1 MDTRP
6 DMSVQRLAA
15 CAEQARDWML
25 NAMFPLW
32 AKEGVA
38 PSGLFAD
45 RLTLDHRYMATE
57 TTRARVQARQ
67 TYVFASALEM
77 GWRPEVAASLVG
89 KGVAI
94 LEHLKCSRGAVGHL
108 VSMQDGRL
116 VQDGGDLYDTAFAL
130 FALAN
135 AMSTVPEALNIATD
149 ILAALDHHF
158 RDAEN
163 GGYAETL
170 PRPPYRDQNPHM
182 HMLEACHA
190 LYHATGETKH
200 LERGEEI
207 VRLFEARMTD
217 HPTGTLCERF
227 SLDWSPL
234 EAASDDVI
242 EPGHQFEWVWLLG
255 RHAALSG
262 GKVSPTLRPLY
273 DTASETLDDAGR
285 VLQRVRR
292 DGNPVDASR
301 RTWQQTDALK
311 AHLTLFDLTGEAL
324 YAERAITSYNIL
336 MDEFL
341 TPQGGWIDQ
350 FDADGIPMVGCMTA
364 ATGYHV
370 VLAFRELMRV
380 SGVS

>member
-6 DMSVQRLAA
+6 DMSVQQLKA
-15 CAEQARDWML
+15 CAETARDWML

-32 AKEGVA
+32 AREGVS

-45 RLTLDHRYMATE
+45 RLTLGHKFMATE
-57 TTRARVQARQ
+57 MTRARVQARQ
-67 TYVFASALEM
+67 TYVFASAAAM
-77 GWRPEVAASLVG
+77 GWQREDATSLVK

-94 LEHLKCSRGAVGHL
+94 LERLKCSRGAIGHL
-108 VSMQDGRL
+108 VLMQDGRL
-116 VQDGGDLYDTAFAL
+116 VEDGGDLYDTAFTL
-130 FALAN
+130 FALAHVCEL
-135 AMSTVPEALNIATD
+135 VPEAMSIANG
-149 ILAALDHHF
+149 IMAALDTHF
-158 RDAEN
+158 RDPEN

-190 LYHATGETKH
+190 LYQATGETKH

-207 VRLFEARMTD
+207 VHLFETRMTD

-227 SLDWSPL
+227 ALDWSPL

-262 GKVSPTLRPLY
+262 GKVSRTLRPLY
-273 DTASETLDDAGR
+273 DTASATLDDAGR

-292 DGNPVDASR
+292 DGRPVDASR

-311 AHLTLFDLTGEAL
+311 AHLTLFEMTGEVL
-324 YAERAITSYNIL
+324 YAQRAITSFNIL
-336 MDEFL
+336 IDEFL
-341 TPQGGWIDQ
+341 TPQGGWIDK
-350 FDADGIPMVGCMTA
+350 FDMQGKPMVESMTA
-364 ATGYHV
+364 AAGYHV

-380 SGVS
+380 SGLS

>member
-1 MDTRP
+1 
-6 DMSVQRLAA
+6 MSVERLTK
-15 CAEQARDWML
+15 CAEQARGWML

-45 RLTLDHRYMATE
+45 RLTLNHRFMPTE

-67 TYVFASALEM
+67 TYVFASALDL
-77 GWRPEVAASLVG
+77 GWRPEVAMALVQ

-94 LEHLKCSRGAVGHL
+94 LERLSCSRGAIGHL
-108 VSMQDGRL
+108 VSIQDGRL
-116 VQDGGDLYDTAFAL
+116 IEDGGDLYDTAFAL
-130 FALAN
+130 FALAH
-135 AMSTVPEALNIATD
+135 ASSVVPGATTIAAD
-149 ILAALDHHF
+149 ILTALDNHF
-158 RDAEN
+158 CDTEN
-163 GGYAETL
+163 GGYAETI
-170 PRPPYRDQNPHM
+170 PRPAYRDQNPHM
-182 HMLEACHA
+182 HMLEACHS
-190 LYHATGETKH
+190 LFHATGETKH

-207 VRLFEARMTD
+207 VRLFETRMTD
-217 HPTGTLCERF
+217 HPSGTLCERF
-227 SLDWSPL
+227 ALDWSPL

-255 RHAALSG
+255 RHATLSG

-273 DTASETLDDAGR
+273 DTASATLDGAGR
-285 VLQRVRR
+285 VLHRVRR
-292 DGNPVDASR
+292 DGTPVDASR

-311 AHLTLFDLTGEAL
+311 AHLTLFELTGEVF
-324 YAERAITSYNIL
+324 YVERAITSYNIL
-336 MDEFL
+336 MGEFL

-350 FDADGIPMVGCMTA
+350 FDADGAPMVDSMTA

-380 SGVS
+380 LGLS